1 MFRIDW
7 LFITRMYC
15 TVYAA
20 YGIYRAGNM
29 LQFCKVTYIN
39 IVTESIKYCF
49 VRKVSDYV
57 IFFGGEG
64 GILKAF
70 QKMQWI
76 LTL

>member
-15 TVYAA
+15 AVYAA
-20 YGIYRAGNM
+20 YGIYRAGNI
-29 LQFCKVTYIN
+29 LHFCKITYIN

-49 VRKVSDYV
+49 VRKFSDYTK
-57 IFFGGEG
+57 IYFL

-70 QKMQWI
+70 HKMQWI
-76 LTL
+76 LTV